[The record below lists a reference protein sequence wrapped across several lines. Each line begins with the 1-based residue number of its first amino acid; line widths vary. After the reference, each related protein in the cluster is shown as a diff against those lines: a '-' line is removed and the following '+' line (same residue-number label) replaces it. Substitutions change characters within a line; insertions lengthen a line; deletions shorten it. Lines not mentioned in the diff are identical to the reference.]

1 MTKAKVAANVKS
13 SYFAMERA
21 RQLSELAH
29 RMASAVPVQAT
40 DYAPENAE
48 LFLTKARLEAEMFQ
62 ADLEYGEALA
72 GLKGLMH
79 ER

>member
-1 MTKAKVAANVKS
+1 MAATIKS

-29 RMASAVPVQAT
+29 RMVSAGRVQT
-40 DYAPENAE
+40 TSDAPENAE
-48 LFLTKARLEAEMFQ
+48 LFSPRPSWKLMFQ
-62 ADLEYGEALA
+62 PDLEYREAAA
-72 GLKGLMH
+72 GLQALMR